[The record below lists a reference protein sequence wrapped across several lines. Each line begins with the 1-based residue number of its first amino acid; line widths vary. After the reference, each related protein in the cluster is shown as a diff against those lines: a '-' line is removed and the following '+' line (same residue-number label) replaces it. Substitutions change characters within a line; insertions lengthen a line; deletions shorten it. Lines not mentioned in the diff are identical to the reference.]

1 MEVVQQRFF
10 ADEGQGV
17 GEIGLEPLEDGLVR
31 VEAVEFRGG
40 REDGTGERLVLHVQ
54 EVSPLWGM
62 EVEGTGPLNLIW

>member
-10 ADEGQGV
+10 ADEGQGA

-40 REDGTGERLVLHVQ
+40 REDGTGERLVLHAHS
-54 EVSPLWGM
+54 VSPPWGM
-62 EVEGTGPLNLIW
+62 EAEVRAT